1 MINSAQDAQE
11 RVRLIL
17 DRADSPWLTNT
28 ELNGFI
34 EMAINEYLRERINT
48 FGANQ
53 KLRDDFSKF
62 VKSAVFTSEPVDT
75 ANDDNQT
82 YRRQF
87 ANYTEQGVFDTET
100 AMSTTYP
107 GGEWGDA
114 ASNGTGCYVGEI
126 NFGTLLEVKIK
137 KGTAGLAECKVMS
150 IDDALRAS
158 KDPFNQPGTANAY
171 HAVRVGDYYW
181 VLPGITGAQTVI
193 FTFVSNANSV
203 DYITWLPVHA
213 REEVCQISARKVL
226 ATVADERLNVA
237 DNEIKQ
243 LEGK

>member
-1 MINSAQDAQE
+1 MINSTQDAQE

-34 EMAINEYLRERINT
+34 ELAINEYLRERVNT

-62 VKSAVFTSEPVDT
+62 VKSAVFTSEVVGENT
-75 ANDDNQT
+75 EDDLQT

-87 ANYTEQGVFDTET
+87 ANYTAQGAFDTDT
-100 AMSTTYP
+100 LMATTYP
-107 GGEWGDA
+107 GGEWG
-114 ASNGTGCYVGEI
+114 STSEKGTGCYVGEI
-126 NFGTLLEVKIK
+126 NFGTLLEVKVTS
-137 KGTAGLAECKVMS
+137 GNSLSECKVMS

-158 KDPFNQPGTANAY
+158 KDPFNQPGTANTY

-181 VLPGITGAQTVI
+181 ILPGVTNTKTII
-193 FTFVSNANSV
+193 FTFISNLNDATV
-203 DYITWLPVHA
+203 ITWLPVHA
-213 REEVCQISARKVL
+213 REEVCQIAARKVL
-226 ATVADERLNVA
+226 GTTADERLPVA

>member
-1 MINSAQDAQE
+1 MVNSEQEAQE

-28 ELNGFI
+28 EINGFI
-34 EMAINEYLRERINT
+34 ELAINEYLRERVNT

-62 VKSAVFTSEPVDT
+62 VKSAVFTSELADI
-75 ANDDNQT
+75 ADDDLQT

-87 ANYTEQGVFDTET
+87 ANYTEQGAFDTET
-100 AMSTTYP
+100 VMSTTYP
-107 GGEWGDA
+107 GGEWGATA
-114 ASNGTGCYVGEI
+114 AEGTGCYIGEI

-137 KGTAGLAECKVMS
+137 KGTAGLTDCKIMS

-158 KDPFNQPGTANAY
+158 KDPFNTPGTANGY

-181 VLPGITGAQTVI
+181 ILPGITNTQTII
-193 FTFVSNANSV
+193 FTFVSNLNASNT
-203 DYITWLPVHA
+203 ITWLPVHA
-213 REEVCQISARKVL
+213 REEVCQIAARKIL
-226 ATVADERLNVA
+226 GTTADERLPIA